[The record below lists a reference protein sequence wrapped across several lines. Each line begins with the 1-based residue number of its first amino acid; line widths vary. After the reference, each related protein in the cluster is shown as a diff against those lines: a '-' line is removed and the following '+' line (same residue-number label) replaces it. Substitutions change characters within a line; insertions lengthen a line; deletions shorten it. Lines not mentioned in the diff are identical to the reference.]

1 MNKALG
7 TIILLGLTVASLAGC
22 ANLQPTIKELKPVPD
37 EAIFAPTIDGPRAT
51 LTMLRT
57 NEFEGGAA
65 AYHLFIDGEMAA
77 EICVGEY
84 LSVPV
89 RPGERIIEVRH
100 ERSWGAPGDSETIMA
115 AAGKQYCF
123 WITSGS
129 MSIRMIRTTPEA
141 VEVATGF

>member
-1 MNKALG
+1 MRKTLDTMMLLVLAAVSLG
-7 TIILLGLTVASLAGC
+7 GC

-37 EAIFAPTIDGPRAT
+37 EAILAPAIEGPRAT

-84 LSVPV
+84 LSIPIH
-89 RPGERIIEVRH
+89 PGERIIEIRH
-100 ERSWGAPGDSETIMA
+100 ERS
-115 AAGKQYCF
+115 
-123 WITSGS
+123 
-129 MSIRMIRTTPEA
+129 
-141 VEVATGF
+141 